1 MPTGVIVSDDF
12 RKHDPGE
19 GHPESAERMGAVARA
34 IASPKLAPKLEIV
47 SPKPAEKEHILLVH
61 WERLYDEVMAT
72 RGKERTYLD
81 SDTIA
86 SSATADVAHLAV
98 GAVLTGID
106 RVMTAGP
113 VARAG
118 EGRLENAFAFPRPP
132 GHHAKPDKA
141 MGFCFFNNVAVG
153 AMYALKRYQMHRIL
167 IIDFDV
173 HHGNGTQKAFYTSPE
188 VLYLST
194 HQSPHYPGTGGI
206 QETGKDEGE
215 GYTLNIPMPAGMGDR
230 EYLRVFRDVLV
241 PVGREYKPELVL
253 VSAGFDAHRADPLG
267 GMELSSAGYG
277 AITAEILLLAQEVC
291 GGRAVFVLEGGYDLR
306 ALEESIGYVLGVMS
320 GGPRE
325 EPADPGAA
333 AEELVNELRAV
344 HGEYWTSL
352 RRS

>member
-132 GHHAKPDKA
+132 ATT
-141 MGFCFFNNVAVG
+141 
-153 AMYALKRYQMHRIL
+153 R
-167 IIDFDV
+167 
-173 HHGNGTQKAFYTSPE
+173 SPTRRWASAS
-188 VLYLST
+188 ST
-194 HQSPHYPGTGGI
+194 MSPS
-206 QETGKDEGE
+206 
-215 GYTLNIPMPAGMGDR
+215 
-230 EYLRVFRDVLV
+230 
-241 PVGREYKPELVL
+241 GRCM
-253 VSAGFDAHRADPLG
+253 R
-267 GMELSSAGYG
+267 SSATRC
-277 AITAEILLLAQEVC
+277 TA
-291 GGRAVFVLEGGYDLR
+291 
-306 ALEESIGYVLGVMS
+306 S
-320 GGPRE
+320 
-325 EPADPGAA
+325 
-333 AEELVNELRAV
+333 
-344 HGEYWTSL
+344 
-352 RRS
+352 